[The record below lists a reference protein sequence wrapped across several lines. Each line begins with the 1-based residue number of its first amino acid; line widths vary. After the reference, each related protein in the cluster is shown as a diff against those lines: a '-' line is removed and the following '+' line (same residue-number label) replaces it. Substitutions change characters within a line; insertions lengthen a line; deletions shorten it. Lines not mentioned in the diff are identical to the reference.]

1 MLPYACGPAE
11 AGCTESRG
19 YTHLGPPGT
28 VLAAGQAWERQ
39 KQKTRSEDRH
49 RNTRLEKAAERGE
62 DREKEADTHAH
73 L

>member
-1 MLPYACGPAE
+1 MRAHASN
-11 AGCTESRG
+11 SRFEMG
-19 YTHLGPPGT
+19 EQDTRPE
-28 VLAAGQAWERQ
+28 VCRERQ